1 MWAGKQLANKRTSFN
16 FSKIESVEKID
27 LDNSKKLFS
36 AHTFLAFGFLTP
48 QKTYPVFKNLG
59 NRNLL
64 KTQNAPIFFSFYL
77 DRLGKF

>member
-1 MWAGKQLANKRTSFN
+1 MWAGKKVANKRTSFN

-48 QKTYPVFKNLG
+48 QKKYPLFKNLG
-59 NRNLL
+59 IGTYLRRRKLH
-64 KTQNAPIFFSFYL
+64 FFSYFTWI
-77 DRLGKF
+77 D